1 VTYQPKAHDSVPS
14 VTYAKKKLE
23 RAPKRIVSSDRHL
36 GNLTFDASDE
46 ECRCFKVT
54 SAMLG

>member
-1 VTYQPKAHDSVPS
+1 MPS
-14 VTYAKKKLE
+14 ADLL
-23 RAPKRIVSSDRHL
+23 RHL